1 MRAMD
6 FMAMTDSM
14 TAPKAPTVSS
24 VEAEDELPEITE
36 ASVATLS
43 EQVRYSRRSQAML

>member
-1 MRAMD
+1 MRVMD
-6 FMAMTDSM
+6 SMAMTDSK

-36 ASVATLS
+36 ALVATLS
-43 EQVRYSRRSQAML
+43 EQVRYSQKSQAML